1 MVPRKIRGKKKLRR
15 KTKMGEPQSSSF
27 GDHELTPKEG
37 LVEICDLLEDLWGM
51 GKQHSSFLEDPLEGL
66 VQTILSQNTNDKNRD
81 KAYAKLKL
89 HYPLWKDVAQA
100 KEEELQ
106 QIIAVAGLG
115 KVKSRY
121 ILQALASVKSHLG
134 EYSLDSMKNRPC
146 QEIRDFLENIPGVG
160 PKTAACVL
168 LFQFHCPAFP
178 VDTHV
183 ARVSKRLGI
192 AEKGDDA
199 RKIEGIFRSFL
210 PENRFLEVHLNF
222 IMHGRNLCLSRKPRC
237 SSCLLS
243 NRCPSVIS

>member
-1 MVPRKIRGKKKLRR
+1 
-15 KTKMGEPQSSSF
+15 
-27 GDHELTPKEG
+27 
-37 LVEICDLLEDLWGM
+37 
-51 GKQHSSFLEDPLEGL
+51 
-66 VQTILSQNTNDKNRD
+66 
-81 KAYAKLKL
+81 
-89 HYPLWKDVAQA
+89 VALA

-106 QIIAVAGLG
+106 QSIAVAGLG
-115 KVKSRY
+115 KAKSRY
-121 ILQALASVKSHLG
+121 ILQALASIKDHRG

-146 QEIRDFLENIPGVG
+146 QEIRDFLESIPGVG

-222 IMHGRNLCLSRKPRC
+222 IMHGRNLCLSRKPQC
-237 SSCLLS
+237 SSCPLS

>member
-1 MVPRKIRGKKKLRR
+1 
-15 KTKMGEPQSSSF
+15 MGEQQNRSLKN
-27 GDHELTPKEG
+27 HELLSKEG
-37 LVEICDLLEDLWGM
+37 LTEVCDLLESLWGM
-51 GKQHSSFLEDPLEGL
+51 GKQHISFLEDPLEGL

-89 HYPLWKDVAQA
+89 HYPLWKDVAMA

-106 QIIAVAGLG
+106 QSIAIAGLG
-115 KVKSRY
+115 NVKSRY

-146 QEIRDFLENIPGVG
+146 QEIRDFLEGIPGVG

-183 ARVSKRLGI
+183 TRVAKRLGI
-192 AEKGDDA
+192 AKKGDDT
-199 RKIEGIFRSFL
+199 RKIEEIFRFFL
-210 PENRFLEVHLNF
+210 PEKRFLEVHLNF

-237 SSCLLS
+237 LSCPLS
-243 NRCPSVIS
+243 NRCPSVVVVS